1 MVYSPQ
7 GTTSCHPTNRK
18 IRPLDISR
26 SMCRW
31 FFLFLIGKAFL
42 NAISSWFTMALE
54 DSESP
59 TAASQTSWTLIHFEG
74 PKLCP
79 QIIKCGI
86 FDHELRFMFMHMNT
100 ERERESERASER
112 GRERER
118 EEKQK
123 EKETETERESV
134 THIIYTHVYLYKS
147 ARTESAEAW

>member
-1 MVYSPQ
+1 
-7 GTTSCHPTNRK
+7 
-18 IRPLDISR
+18 
-26 SMCRW
+26 
-31 FFLFLIGKAFL
+31 
-42 NAISSWFTMALE
+42 MALE

-100 ERERESERASER
+100 ERERERESERARERASER
-112 GRERER
+112 GRERKRKRKRRETER
-118 EEKQK
+118 ERERDRDRDR
-123 EKETETERESV
+123 ERESV

>member
-1 MVYSPQ
+1 M
-7 GTTSCHPTNRK
+7 
-18 IRPLDISR
+18 I
-26 SMCRW
+26 
-31 FFLFLIGKAFL
+31 FLFLIGKAFL

-100 ERERESERASER
+100 ERERESERARERASEG

-123 EKETETERESV
+123 EKEKETETERERV
-134 THIIYTHVYLYKS
+134 LHI
-147 ARTESAEAW
+147 

>member
-1 MVYSPQ
+1 M
-7 GTTSCHPTNRK
+7 
-18 IRPLDISR
+18 I
-26 SMCRW
+26 
-31 FFLFLIGKAFL
+31 FLFLIGKAFL

-100 ERERESERASER
+100 ERERARERESERASEGGR
-112 GRERER
+112 ERERER

-123 EKETETERESV
+123 EKEKEKETETERERECY
-134 THIIYTHVYLYKS
+134 TYNIYTCISIQIRPHRKCRGVVV
-147 ARTESAEAW
+147 